1 MSVEKVMIDLFGNG
15 WYNAMR
21 TYLQSQEFA
30 ELGRWLMTERKQKV
44 VYPEQKNVF
53 KAFQLTPYEKVKVVF
68 LGLDPYIRK
77 HQAIGL
83 SFGIEL
89 SENMTNMPPSLK
101 TIVKELE
108 SDLDTL
114 CLDFDYSLEEWAK
127 QGVLML
133 NTSLTVQE
141 GQTNSHLHM
150 WKPFTMQVI
159 DAINNMNDNVIFI
172 LLGKTAQSYEKYLN
186 PDSTRVIKA
195 PHPAAEAYAGG
206 KAGFY
211 GSKIFSTCNAM
222 LYMLEKEEINWNIK
236 RYKL

>member
-1 MSVEKVMIDLFGNG
+1 MSVEKVMIDLFGIG

-21 TYLQSQEFA
+21 TYLQSQDFA
-30 ELGRWLMTERKQKV
+30 KLGHWLMAERKQKT

-77 HQAIGL
+77 DQATGL
-83 SFGIEL
+83 SFGVEL
-89 SENMTNMPPSLK
+89 SENMMKVPPSLK
-101 TIVKELE
+101 TIIKELE

-114 CLDFDYSLEEWAK
+114 CLEFDYSLEGWAK

-133 NTSLTVQE
+133 NTSLTVVE
-141 GQTNSHLHM
+141 GQTNSHLQM
-150 WKPFTMQVI
+150 WQPFTLEVI
-159 DAINNMNDNVIFI
+159 NAINDMNQNVIFI
-172 LLGKTAQSYEKYLN
+172 LLGNTAQSYEKYLD
-186 PDSTRVIKA
+186 PESTRVIKA

-211 GSKIFSTCNAM
+211 GSKIFSKCNAM
-222 LYMLEKEEINWNIK
+222 LYMLEKEEINWNIQ
-236 RYKL
+236 

>member
-1 MSVEKVMIDLFGNG
+1 MSVEKVMTDLFGIG

-21 TYLQSQEFA
+21 TYLQSQDFA
-30 ELGRWLMTERKQKV
+30 NLGHWLMTERKQRV

-77 HQAIGL
+77 NQATGL
-83 SFGIEL
+83 SFGVDIDK
-89 SENMTNMPPSLK
+89 TDRKIPPSLK
-101 TIVKELE
+101 TIIKELE
-108 SDLDTL
+108 EDLDTL
-114 CLDFDYSLEEWAK
+114 CLDFDYSLEGWAK

-133 NTSLTVQE
+133 NTSLTVQD

-150 WKPFTMQVI
+150 WKPFTLEVI
-159 DAINNMNDNVIFI
+159 DTINDMNENVIFI
-172 LLGKTAQSYEKYLN
+172 LLGRTAQSYEKYLDS
-186 PDSTRVIKA
+186 DSTRIIKA

-211 GSKIFSTCNAM
+211 GSKIFSKCNNM
-222 LYMLEKEEINWNIK
+222 LYMLGKEEINWNIQ
-236 RYKL
+236 

>member
-1 MSVEKVMIDLFGNG
+1 MSVEKVMIDLFGIG

-21 TYLQSQEFA
+21 TYLQSQDFA
-30 ELGRWLMTERKQKV
+30 KLGHWLMAERKQKT

-77 HQAIGL
+77 DQATGL
-83 SFGIEL
+83 SFGVEL
-89 SENMTNMPPSLK
+89 SENMMKVPPSLK
-101 TIVKELE
+101 TIIKELE

-114 CLDFDYSLEEWAK
+114 CLEFDYSLEGWAK

-133 NTSLTVQE
+133 NTSLTVVE
-141 GQTNSHLHM
+141 GQTNSHLQM
-150 WKPFTMQVI
+150 WQPFTLEVI
-159 DAINNMNDNVIFI
+159 DAINDMNQNVIFI
-172 LLGKTAQSYEKYLN
+172 LLGNTAQSYEKYLD
-186 PDSTRVIKA
+186 PESTRVIKA

-211 GSKIFSTCNAM
+211 GSKIFSKCNAM
-222 LYMLEKEEINWNIK
+222 LYMLEKEEINWNIQ
-236 RYKL
+236 

>member
-1 MSVEKVMIDLFGNG
+1 MIDLFGIG

-21 TYLQSQEFA
+21 TYLQSQDFA
-30 ELGRWLMTERKQKV
+30 KLGHWLMAERKQKT

-77 HQAIGL
+77 DQATGL
-83 SFGIEL
+83 SFGVEL
-89 SENMTNMPPSLK
+89 SENMMKVPPSLK
-101 TIVKELE
+101 TIIKELE

-114 CLDFDYSLEEWAK
+114 CLEFDYSLEGWAK

-133 NTSLTVQE
+133 NTSLTVVE
-141 GQTNSHLHM
+141 GQTNSHLQM
-150 WKPFTMQVI
+150 WQPFTLEVI
-159 DAINNMNDNVIFI
+159 DAINDMNQNVIFI
-172 LLGKTAQSYEKYLN
+172 LLGNTAQSYEKYLD
-186 PDSTRVIKA
+186 PESTRVIKA

-211 GSKIFSTCNAM
+211 GSKIFSKCNAM
-222 LYMLEKEEINWNIK
+222 LYMLEKEKINWNIQ
-236 RYKL
+236 

>member
-1 MSVEKVMIDLFGNG
+1 MKNLFGIG

-21 TYLQSQEFA
+21 TYLQSQDFA
-30 ELGRWLMTERKQKV
+30 NLGYLLMAERKQKRI
-44 VYPEQKNVF
+44 YPEQKDVF

-77 HQAIGL
+77 DQATGL
-83 SFGIEL
+83 SFGVDIDK
-89 SENMTNMPPSLK
+89 TDRKIPPSLK
-101 TIVKELE
+101 TIIKELE

-114 CLDFDYSLEEWAK
+114 CLDFDYSLEGWAK

-133 NTSLTVQE
+133 NTSLTVVE
-141 GQTNSHLHM
+141 GQTNSHLKM
-150 WKPFTMQVI
+150 WQPFTLNVI
-159 DAINNMNDNVIFI
+159 DAINDMNDDVIFI
-172 LLGKTAQSYEKYLN
+172 LLGNTAQSYEKYLD
-186 PDSTRVIKA
+186 PESTKVIKA

-211 GSKIFSTCNAM
+211 GSKIFSKCNSM

-236 RYKL
+236 

>member
-1 MSVEKVMIDLFGNG
+1 MSVEKVMIDLFGIG

-21 TYLQSQEFA
+21 TYLQSQDFA
-30 ELGRWLMTERKQKV
+30 KLGHWLMAERKQKT

-77 HQAIGL
+77 NQATGL
-83 SFGIEL
+83 SFGVEL
-89 SENMTNMPPSLK
+89 SENMMKVPPSLK
-101 TIVKELE
+101 TIIKELE

-114 CLDFDYSLEEWAK
+114 CLEFDYSLEGWAK

-133 NTSLTVQE
+133 NTSLTVVE
-141 GQTNSHLHM
+141 GQTNSHLQM
-150 WKPFTMQVI
+150 WQPFTLEVI
-159 DAINNMNDNVIFI
+159 DAINDMNQNVIFI
-172 LLGKTAQSYEKYLN
+172 LLGNTAQSYEKYLD
-186 PDSTRVIKA
+186 PESTRVIKA

-211 GSKIFSTCNAM
+211 GSKIFSKCNAM
-222 LYMLEKEEINWNIK
+222 LYMLEKEEINWNIQ
-236 RYKL
+236 

>member
-1 MSVEKVMIDLFGNG
+1 MSVEKVMQNLFGIG

-21 TYLQSQEFA
+21 TYLQSQDFA
-30 ELGRWLMTERKQKV
+30 KLGHWLMAERKQKT

-77 HQAIGL
+77 DQATGL
-83 SFGIEL
+83 SFGVEL
-89 SENMTNMPPSLK
+89 SENMMKVPPSLK
-101 TIVKELE
+101 TIIKELE

-114 CLDFDYSLEEWAK
+114 CLEFDYSLEGWAK

-133 NTSLTVQE
+133 NTSLTVVE
-141 GQTNSHLHM
+141 GQTNSHLQM
-150 WKPFTMQVI
+150 WQPFTLEVI
-159 DAINNMNDNVIFI
+159 DAINDMNQNVIFI
-172 LLGKTAQSYEKYLN
+172 LLGNTAQSYEKYLD
-186 PDSTRVIKA
+186 PESTRIIKA

-211 GSKIFSTCNAM
+211 GSKIFSKCNAM
-222 LYMLEKEEINWNIK
+222 LYMLEKEEINWNIQ
-236 RYKL
+236 

>member
-1 MSVEKVMIDLFGNG
+1 MIDLFGIG

-21 TYLQSQEFA
+21 TYLQSQDFA
-30 ELGRWLMTERKQKV
+30 NLGHWLMAERKQKT

-77 HQAIGL
+77 DQATGL
-83 SFGIEL
+83 SFGVEL
-89 SENMTNMPPSLK
+89 SENMMKVPPSLK
-101 TIVKELE
+101 TIIKELE

-114 CLDFDYSLEEWAK
+114 CLEFDYSLEGWAK

-133 NTSLTVQE
+133 NTSLTVVE
-141 GQTNSHLHM
+141 GQTNSHLQM
-150 WKPFTMQVI
+150 WQPFTLEVI
-159 DAINNMNDNVIFI
+159 DAINDMNQNVIFI
-172 LLGKTAQSYEKYLN
+172 LLGNTAQSYEKYLD
-186 PDSTRVIKA
+186 PESTRIIKA

-211 GSKIFSTCNAM
+211 GSKIFSKCNAM
-222 LYMLEKEEINWNIK
+222 LYMLEKEEINWNIQ
-236 RYKL
+236 

>member
-1 MSVEKVMIDLFGNG
+1 MSVEKVMIDLFGIG

-21 TYLQSQEFA
+21 TYLQSQDFA
-30 ELGRWLMTERKQKV
+30 NLGHWLMAERKQKT

-77 HQAIGL
+77 DQATGL
-83 SFGIEL
+83 SFGVEL
-89 SENMTNMPPSLK
+89 SENMMKVPPSLK
-101 TIVKELE
+101 TIIKELE

-114 CLDFDYSLEEWAK
+114 CLEFDYSLEGWAK

-133 NTSLTVQE
+133 NTSLTVVE
-141 GQTNSHLHM
+141 GQTNSHLQM
-150 WKPFTMQVI
+150 WQPFTLEVI
-159 DAINNMNDNVIFI
+159 DAINDMNQNVIFI
-172 LLGKTAQSYEKYLN
+172 LLGNTAQSYEKYLD
-186 PDSTRVIKA
+186 PESTRIIKA

-211 GSKIFSTCNAM
+211 GSKIFSKCNAM
-222 LYMLEKEEINWNIK
+222 LYMLEKEEINWNIQ
-236 RYKL
+236 

>member
-1 MSVEKVMIDLFGNG
+1 MSVEKVMKNLFGIG

-21 TYLQSQEFA
+21 TYLQSQDFA
-30 ELGRWLMTERKQKV
+30 NLGYLLMAERKQKRI
-44 VYPEQKNVF
+44 YPEQKDVF

-77 HQAIGL
+77 DQATGL
-83 SFGIEL
+83 SFGVDIDK
-89 SENMTNMPPSLK
+89 TDRKIPPSLK
-101 TIVKELE
+101 TIIKELE

-114 CLDFDYSLEEWAK
+114 CLDFDYSLEGWAK

-133 NTSLTVQE
+133 NTSLTVVE
-141 GQTNSHLHM
+141 GQTNSHLKM
-150 WKPFTMQVI
+150 WQPFTLNVI
-159 DAINNMNDNVIFI
+159 DAINDMNDDVIFI
-172 LLGKTAQSYEKYLN
+172 LLGNTAQSYEKYLD
-186 PDSTRVIKA
+186 PESTKVIKA

-211 GSKIFSTCNAM
+211 GSKIFSKCNSM

-236 RYKL
+236 

>member
-1 MSVEKVMIDLFGNG
+1 MIDLFGIG

-21 TYLQSQEFA
+21 TYLQSQDFA
-30 ELGRWLMTERKQKV
+30 NLGHWLMAERKQKT

-77 HQAIGL
+77 DQATGL
-83 SFGIEL
+83 SFGVEL
-89 SENMTNMPPSLK
+89 SENMMKVPPSLK
-101 TIVKELE
+101 TIIKELE

-114 CLDFDYSLEEWAK
+114 CLEFDYSLEGWAK

-133 NTSLTVQE
+133 NTSLTVVE
-141 GQTNSHLHM
+141 GQTNSHLQM
-150 WKPFTMQVI
+150 WQPFTLEVI
-159 DAINNMNDNVIFI
+159 DAINDMNQNVIFI
-172 LLGKTAQSYEKYLN
+172 LLGNTAQSYEKYLD
-186 PDSTRVIKA
+186 PESTRIIKA

-211 GSKIFSTCNAM
+211 GSKIFSKCNSM
-222 LYMLEKEEINWNIK
+222 LYMLGKEEINWNIQ
-236 RYKL
+236 

>member
-1 MSVEKVMIDLFGNG
+1 MIDLFGIG

-21 TYLQSQEFA
+21 TYLQSQDFA
-30 ELGRWLMTERKQKV
+30 NLGHWLMAERKQKT

-77 HQAIGL
+77 DQATGL
-83 SFGIEL
+83 SFGVEL
-89 SENMTNMPPSLK
+89 SENMMKVPPSLK
-101 TIVKELE
+101 TIIKELE

-114 CLDFDYSLEEWAK
+114 CLEFDYSLEGWAK

-133 NTSLTVQE
+133 NTSLTVVE
-141 GQTNSHLHM
+141 GQTNSHLQM
-150 WKPFTMQVI
+150 WQPFTLEVI
-159 DAINNMNDNVIFI
+159 DAINDMNQNVIFI
-172 LLGKTAQSYEKYLN
+172 LLGNTAQSYEKYLD
-186 PDSTRVIKA
+186 PESTRIIKA

-211 GSKIFSTCNAM
+211 GSKIFSKCNSM
-222 LYMLEKEEINWNIK
+222 LYMLEKEEINWNIQ
-236 RYKL
+236 

>member
-1 MSVEKVMIDLFGNG
+1 MKNLFGIG

-21 TYLQSQEFA
+21 TYLQSQDFA
-30 ELGRWLMTERKQKV
+30 NLGYLLMAERKQKR
-44 VYPEQKNVF
+44 VYPEQKDVF

-77 HQAIGL
+77 DQATGL
-83 SFGIEL
+83 SFGVDIDK
-89 SENMTNMPPSLK
+89 TDRKIPPSLK
-101 TIVKELE
+101 IIIKELE

-114 CLDFDYSLEEWAK
+114 CLDFDYSLEGWAK

-133 NTSLTVQE
+133 NTSLTVQD

-150 WKPFTMQVI
+150 WKPFTLEVI
-159 DAINNMNDNVIFI
+159 DAINDKNDDVIFI
-172 LLGKTAQSYEKYLN
+172 LLGKTAQSYEKHLD
-186 PDSTRVIKA
+186 PESTRVIKA

-211 GSKIFSTCNAM
+211 GSKIFSKCNAM
-222 LYMLEKEEINWNIK
+222 LYMLEKEEINWNIQ
-236 RYKL
+236 

>member
-1 MSVEKVMIDLFGNG
+1 MSVEKVMKNLFGIG

-21 TYLQSQEFA
+21 AYLQSQDFA
-30 ELGRWLMTERKQKV
+30 NLGHWLMAERKQKT

-77 HQAIGL
+77 DQATGL
-83 SFGIEL
+83 SFGVEL
-89 SENMTNMPPSLK
+89 SENMMKVPPSLK
-101 TIVKELE
+101 TIIKELE

-114 CLDFDYSLEEWAK
+114 CLEFDYSLEGWAK

-133 NTSLTVQE
+133 NTSLTVVE
-141 GQTNSHLHM
+141 GQTNSHLQM
-150 WKPFTMQVI
+150 WQPFTLEVI
-159 DAINNMNDNVIFI
+159 DAINDMNQNVIFI
-172 LLGKTAQSYEKYLN
+172 LLGNTAQSYEKYLD
-186 PDSTRVIKA
+186 PESTRIIKA

-211 GSKIFSTCNAM
+211 GSKIFSKCNAM
-222 LYMLEKEEINWNIK
+222 LYMLEKEEINWNIQ
-236 RYKL
+236 

>member
-1 MSVEKVMIDLFGNG
+1 MKNLFGIG

-21 TYLQSQEFA
+21 TYLQSQDFA
-30 ELGRWLMTERKQKV
+30 NLGHWLMAERKQKT

-77 HQAIGL
+77 DQATGL
-83 SFGIEL
+83 SFGVEL
-89 SENMTNMPPSLK
+89 SENMMKVPPSLK
-101 TIVKELE
+101 TIIKELE

-114 CLDFDYSLEEWAK
+114 CLEFDYSLEGWAK

-133 NTSLTVQE
+133 NTSLTVVE
-141 GQTNSHLHM
+141 GQTNSHLQM
-150 WKPFTMQVI
+150 WQPFTLEVI
-159 DAINNMNDNVIFI
+159 DAINDMNQNVIFI
-172 LLGKTAQSYEKYLN
+172 LLGNTAQSYEKYLD
-186 PDSTRVIKA
+186 PESTRIIKA

-211 GSKIFSTCNAM
+211 GSKIFSKCNAM
-222 LYMLEKEEINWNIK
+222 LYMLEKEEINWNIQ
-236 RYKL
+236 